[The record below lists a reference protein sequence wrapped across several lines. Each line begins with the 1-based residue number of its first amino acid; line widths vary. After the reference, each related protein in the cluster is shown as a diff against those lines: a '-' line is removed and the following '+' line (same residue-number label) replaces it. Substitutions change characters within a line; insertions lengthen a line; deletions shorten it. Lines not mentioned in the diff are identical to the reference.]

1 MKTTFK
7 RIIAAVLV
15 AFMLFGSAPGEA
27 FTGIASLFS
36 IEAEAAEAQWLW
48 PIKGAH
54 YLTDGRWFDGTIY
67 NGGMKHN
74 GIDIPGYGLNVR
86 ASKSGTVYRVF
97 KGCENWAN
105 AYKLSCKSR
114 GICSPNTDK
123 YYEKNVYCN
132 NGFGRGVIIDHGDGT
147 FSEYAHMS
155 AVYVSEGQYIKQG
168 DTIGTTGAYGFATG
182 AHLHFQLARGNWYS
196 WFNNTPTNFGNYPGA
211 SINYIL
217 DTEPPKP
224 AAPSISADKT
234 GNIPLNSKITY
245 KWNAVSNATGYK
257 VYLDGELIENIGN
270 KTSYVMDA
278 VYHGTYNFSVK
289 AYNSKYESNFS
300 NTVTSKTRVPSKVT
314 FVDWDGTVIDN
325 PRYVE
330 YGSNA
335 IAPDIPEREGY
346 TFAGWDKSLNKITE
360 DTIIT
365 ATYKINKYKIKFLDY
380 EGNVVSTQ
388 TVEYMKDAVA
398 PSSPA
403 TPTGYEFFGWDSEK
417 YLSVKEDATIR
428 GIYAWGNDELPI
440 VAEITTAKRQED
452 GYYVYFDLTNYPN
465 STTRGRAIVSL
476 KTAEGKLV
484 DTTESAAFS
493 IPASGEKTGMEVF
506 IPCEYSA
513 STVELIIVDSFSSGV
528 PISKSVSI
536 EVDQALE
543 WSDWSDVAPTESEYS
558 ELETKTQYRYRDKEF
573 YSVTNTSSFYR
584 LSNWNYLN
592 TTSKKSYGNWNTT
605 YSPVSANSSTN
616 PAVEVLTEQEKVSD
630 AYTKYNLYYY
640 RYWNANYNKYYY
652 TYSSSMGGT
661 YYSISVN
668 SNDVKYWGSS
678 GGYSGYVKNSGYYK
692 FSGEVWWLGSSETVP
707 ATYRTKYT
715 WRNVTT
721 NYTHNFYQW
730 EEWSDWTDSLVES
743 TDNRQV
749 ETRTLYRYRN
759 EFGDAGIEDNSGS
772 LINVDYTVDSSL
784 GGKQATVFVHKYNEA
799 SDWTCEYVKQ
809 FEIPADGDISF
820 SFKPREELS
829 ALTGD
834 YTVSL
839 GIEGNTNTIII
850 KIIEA
855 PKPEYTV
862 TFRDWDGTIIDTQT
876 VEQGKTA
883 AYPENIPEREGYDFV
898 GWSSTLTNINAD
910 VEIEARYV
918 IKTYDVI
925 FVDWTAKSIL
935 TKTFEHGEF
944 LSPPEA
950 TTVEGY
956 NFVGWSGVT
965 EGETVVTEDMI
976 VTADYDAEIYEVN
989 IYDFDMNVIGTQ
1001 TVEHGSFVD
1010 LPDEIEKSK
1019 YIFLGWKSAN
1029 DNSTVSAVTG
1039 DMDVY
1044 PVYIFTETTESPT
1057 ASLDSGVYK
1066 ENQTLELSCPTES
1079 SVIHYTTDG
1088 TNPLDSL
1095 TAKLYEEPIVL
1106 DRSMEIKFA
1115 ASTFEMNDSDVVT
1128 EVYAINNGEGTS
1140 DWMQLNDVPDY
1151 VLGNMADYSVQQ
1163 DTGYRYKDVIVTSST
1178 SEIAALEASEW
1189 SNEGF
1194 EYGNQSEWVL
1204 EKPVL
1209 EDVEYEII
1217 EQKPPQVEET
1227 HYQYTHYK
1235 YYDDASGKYIFS
1247 ATEVDGAEGEWETY
1261 TSPVRLTVSG
1271 FVSGTTTAY
1280 YLYNGEEWYNQKPV
1294 TVMVDP
1300 GYMMYSYKVK
1310 NYTLTKWTA
1319 WTVEAPA
1326 ADEAREIQTDTVYCY
1341 TAPDMCLVEIVSD
1354 FYSSTYLGIVGKSLD
1369 IDTTLFTMEGFTF
1382 DGFYKDAEF
1391 TEKWDVENDV
1401 LTGNVKLYAKN
1412 SLKSYTV
1419 NFCDNKGNVL
1429 DTQTVEHGSAAT
1441 APDVKIEDGY
1451 VLIGWDTDE
1460 YLRVERDVTVTAVI
1474 KAESEITKVK
1484 LNRSKFT
1491 TTVGSAFYLN
1501 ATVTPN
1507 NLEDKTVTWS
1517 SSDYSVADVN
1527 DEGVVLAVSSGIATI
1542 TATAFDGTTA
1552 CCIVTVTGSADSEL
1566 SLSLSTSLTV
1576 DDSGYLRNIPI
1587 ITDEILDTHI
1597 AATAG
1602 EIKAQFINT
1611 DIAFVDINGNAVSDN
1626 TPIGTGSRVILMDG
1640 ESVIDSITLVVTGDY
1655 NGDGYINNRDA
1666 SMITRYLVDKE
1677 KAELYQMLAIDVNG
1691 DGYVNNRDASMVS
1704 RYLVGKEKL

>member
-543 WSDWSDVAPTESEYS
+543 WSDWSDEAPEEGTYTD
-558 ELETKTQYRYRDKEF
+558 LETRTVYRYRDKEF
-573 YSVTNTSSFYR
+573 TTANTSS
-584 LSNWNYLN
+584 LSGWSRTNDTPTWKW
-592 TTSKKSYGNWNTT
+592 SSYGNW
-605 YSPVSANSSTN
+605 SSWSKTKVTSSDYRK
-616 PAVEVLTEQEKVSD
+616 VETKTVTDQ
-630 AYTKYNLYYY
+630 AGYTQY
-640 RYWNANYNKYYY
+640 RYWRYINSTNGNLGSYTFGTYGWAGVCYNYQEIYLNYALSLKDSANGLYGEALYNGGFRAARNGWFFGESTWIPAVTHTEYRYADRTKIY
-652 TYSSSMGGT
+652 TY
-661 YYSISVN
+661 YFYR
-668 SNDVKYWGSS
+668 
-678 GGYSGYVKNSGYYK
+678 
-692 FSGEVWWLGSSETVP
+692 WLD
-707 ATYRTKYT
+707 
-715 WRNVTT
+715 
-721 NYTHNFYQW
+721 
-730 EEWSDWTDSLVES
+730 WSDWSTSAVEA

-749 ETRTLYRYRN
+749 ESKTQYRFRN

-829 ALTGD
+829 AVTGD

-925 FVDWTAKSIL
+925 FVDWTAKSIV

-944 LSPPEA
+944 LTPPEA

-976 VTADYDAEIYEVN
+976 VTADYDAEIYEIN
-989 IYDFDMNVIGTQ
+989 IYDFDLNVISTQ
-1001 TVEHGSFVD
+1001 SVEHGSFVD

-1128 EVYAINNGEGTS
+1128 RVYAINSGEGTS

-1178 SEIAALEASEW
+1178 SKIAALEASGW
-1189 SNEGF
+1189 SNEGY
-1194 EYGNQSEWVL
+1194 EYSNQSEWVL

-1354 FYSSTYLGIVGKSLD
+1354 FYSSTQLGIVGKSLD

-1419 NFCDNKGNVL
+1419 IFCDDEGNVL

-1474 KAESEITKVK
+1474 KAESEITQVK
-1484 LNRSKFT
+1484 LNRSKFI

-1507 NLEDKTVTWS
+1507 TLEDKTVTWS

-1527 DEGVVLAVSSGIATI
+1527 DEGVVLAVSSGKATI

-1552 CCIVTVTGSADSEL
+1552 CCFVTVTGSTDSEL

-1597 AATAG
+1597 AATAC

-1611 DIAFVDINGNAVSDN
+1611 DIAVVDINGNAVSDN
-1626 TPIGTGSRVILMDG
+1626 APVGTGSRVMLMDG

>member
-27 FTGIASLFS
+27 FSVISSLFS
-36 IEAEAAEAQWLW
+36 IEAEAAEEQWLW
-48 PIKGAH
+48 PVPSVR
-54 YLTDGRWFDGTIY
+54 YLTNGRYYTGA
-67 NGGMKHN
+67 KAHN
-74 GIDIPGYGLNVR
+74 GIDIPGAGKEIV
-86 ASKSGTVYRVF
+86 ASKSGTIYRVYS
-97 KGCENWAN
+97 GCNNYSGISYGLTCGSA
-105 AYKLSCKSR
+105 R
-114 GICSPNTDK
+114 GCNPN
-123 YYEKNVYCN
+123 YGYSYVQGYGNYCN
-132 NGFGRGVIIDHGDGT
+132 NGFGRGVMIKHDDGT
-147 FSEYAHMS
+147 YSHYAHMS
-155 AVYVSEGQYIKQG
+155 TVDVWEGQYVKQG
-168 DTIGTTGAYGFATG
+168 QRLGTTGAYGSADG
-182 AHLHFQLARGNWYS
+182 AHLHFSLTSGGEWNF
-196 WFNNTPTNFGNYPGA
+196 FNNTPSGYPNA
-211 SINYIL
+211 AISYIY
-217 DTEPPKP
+217 DVEPPKP
-224 AAPSISADKT
+224 AAPTVTADKT
-234 GNIPLNSKITY
+234 GDIPLYSKVTY

-257 VYLDGELIENIGN
+257 VYLDGQLVENIGN
-270 KTSYVMDA
+270 KTTYVLDA

-289 AYNSKYESNFS
+289 AYNSKYESGFS
-300 NTVTSKTRVPSKVT
+300 NTVTSRTRVPSKVT

-330 YGSNA
+330 FGSNA

-346 TFAGWDKSLNKITE
+346 TFAGWDKPINKITE
-360 DTIIT
+360 DTVIT

-380 EGNVVSTQ
+380 EGNIISTQ

-398 PSSPA
+398 PSDPA
-403 TPTGYEFFGWDSEK
+403 TPTGFKFFKWESEK

-440 VAEITTAKRQED
+440 VAEITSAKRQED

-493 IPASGEKTGMEVF
+493 IPANGEKNGMEVF

-543 WSDWSDVAPTESEYS
+543 WSDWSDEVPQEGTYTD
-558 ELETKTQYRYRDKEF
+558 LETRTVYRYRDKEF
-573 YSVTNTSSFYR
+573 NTANTSSLTGWERTSDTPTWKWSEYGSW
-584 LSNWNYLN
+584 SNW
-592 TTSKKSYGNWNTT
+592 SKTKVTASENRN
-605 YSPVSANSSTN
+605 
-616 PAVEVLTEQEKVSD
+616 VETKTVTDQ
-630 AYTKYNLYYY
+630 AGYTQY
-640 RYWNANYNKYYY
+640 RYWRYINSTNGNLGSYTFGTYGWAGVCYNYQEIYLNYALTLKDSKNGLYGEALYNGGFRAARNGWFFGESTWIPAVTHTEYRYQDRTKIY
-652 TYSSSMGGT
+652 TY
-661 YYSISVN
+661 
-668 SNDVKYWGSS
+668 
-678 GGYSGYVKNSGYYK
+678 K
-692 FSGEVWWLGSSETVP
+692 FYRWLD
-707 ATYRTKYT
+707 
-715 WRNVTT
+715 
-721 NYTHNFYQW
+721 
-730 EEWSDWTDSLVES
+730 WSDWSASAVEA

-749 ETRTLYRYRN
+749 ESKTQYRFRN

-772 LINVDYTVDSSL
+772 LINVDYSVDSSL
-784 GGKQATVFVHKYNEA
+784 AGKQATIFVHKYNEA

-809 FEIPADGDISF
+809 FEIPDDGDISF

-850 KIIEA
+850 KTIEA

-862 TFRDWDGTIIDTQT
+862 IFRDWDGTVIDKQT

-925 FVDWTAKSIL
+925 FVDWTAQSIV

-944 LSPPEA
+944 LTPPEA
-950 TTVEGY
+950 ATVEGY
-956 NFVGWSGVT
+956 NFAGWSGVT

-976 VTADYDAEIYEVN
+976 VTADYDAEMYEVN
-989 IYDFDMNVIGTQ
+989 IYDFDMKVIGTQ
-1001 TVEHGSFVD
+1001 TVEHGSFID

-1019 YIFLGWKSAN
+1019 YIFLGWKSST
-1029 DNSTVSAVTG
+1029 DNSSVSSVTN

-1044 PVYIFTETTESPT
+1044 PVYIFSETTKNPT
-1057 ASLDSGVYK
+1057 ASLESGVYT
-1066 ENQTLELSCPTES
+1066 ENQTVELSCPTES
-1079 SVIHYTTDG
+1079 SVIYYTTDG
-1088 TNPLDSL
+1088 TNPLDSM

-1128 EVYAINNGEGTS
+1128 RVYAINNGEGTS
-1140 DWMQLNDVPDY
+1140 EWMLYEDLPEY
-1151 VLGNMADYSVQQ
+1151 VLENMADYSLLS

-1178 SEIAALEASEW
+1178 SEISDLEANGW
-1189 SNEGF
+1189 INEGY
-1194 EYGNQSEWVL
+1194 EYGEQSEWQL
-1204 EKPVL
+1204 EKPEL

-1227 HYQYTHYK
+1227 HYQYTHFK
-1235 YYDDASGKYIFS
+1235 YYDEVSSEYLFS
-1247 ATEVDGAEGEWETY
+1247 AAEIDGIEGEWETY
-1261 TSPVRLTVSG
+1261 TSPTRLTVSG

-1280 YLYNGEEWYNQKPV
+1280 YLHDGEEWYNQAPV

-1319 WTVEAPA
+1319 WITDAPA
-1326 ADEAREIQTDTVYCY
+1326 DNEVRETQTDIVYCY

-1354 FYSSTYLGIVGKSLD
+1354 FNSLTQLGIVGKALD
-1369 IDTTLFTMEGFTF
+1369 IDTSLFTIEGYTF
-1382 DGFYKDAEF
+1382 DGLYKDAEF
-1391 TEKWDVENDV
+1391 TEKWNVENDV
-1401 LTGNVKLYAKN
+1401 LTESIKLYAKN
-1412 SLKSYTV
+1412 TLKTYNVT
-1419 NFCDNKGNVL
+1419 FCDDDGTVL
-1429 DTQTVEHGSAAT
+1429 DSQTVEHGNYAT
-1441 APDVKIEDGY
+1441 APEVETEDGY
-1451 VLIGWDTDE
+1451 VFVGWDTEE
-1460 YLRVERDVTVTAVI
+1460 YQRVESDLTVTAVV
-1474 KAESEITKVK
+1474 KLESEITKVK

-1491 TTVGSAFYLN
+1491 TTVGSAFYLS
-1501 ATVTPN
+1501 ATVSPDT
-1507 NLEDKTVTWS
+1507 LEDKEVTWS

-1527 DEGVVLAVSSGIATI
+1527 DEGVVLAISSGTATV

-1552 CCIVTVTGSADSEL
+1552 CCVVTVTGSTDSEL
-1566 SLSLSTSLTV
+1566 ALSLSTSLTV
-1576 DDSGYLRNIPI
+1576 DASGYLRNIPI
-1587 ITDEILDTHI
+1587 ITDDTLDTHTAST
-1597 AATAG
+1597 AA
-1602 EIKAQFINT
+1602 EIKSEFVNS
-1611 DIAFVDINGNAVSDN
+1611 DIIIVDINGNTLSDN
-1626 TPIGTGSRVILMDG
+1626 APVGTGSKVMLMDG

-1691 DGYVNNRDASMVS
+1691 DGYINNRDASMVS